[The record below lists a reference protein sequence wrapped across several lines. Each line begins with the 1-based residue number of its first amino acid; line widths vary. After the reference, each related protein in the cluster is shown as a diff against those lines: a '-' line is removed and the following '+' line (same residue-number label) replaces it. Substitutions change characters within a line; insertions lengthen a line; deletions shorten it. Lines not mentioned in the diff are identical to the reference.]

1 MRKGQMDTQT
11 LKGAFNDYVT
21 RLQIISDGVPVAAET
36 KLLSQDQY
44 CTKATRL
51 HNSEL
56 RT

>member
-1 MRKGQMDTQT
+1 MDTQT